1 MHYLRYLLRI
11 IGIWLSAFSL
21 GNCVGPTF
29 AGFLVQSAGF
39 PSTTIIFFVK
49 LEVTKFSKI
58 TVKYDILNI
67 TARRYFLCEWYIE
80 TDRR

>member
-29 AGFLVQSAGF
+29 AGFLVQSVGF
-39 PSTTIIFFVK
+39 PSTTIIFFALYIVMFV
-49 LEVTKFSKI
+49 L
-58 TVKYDILNI
+58 DISEAI
-67 TARRYFLCEWYIE
+67 HRWIQERRQTQYQQI
-80 TDRR
+80 